1 MNTLTLTH
9 ARRALGAWLDEHA
22 YAVALS
28 AVALV
33 GVALSALVAV
43 ASYLDGIVSG
53 SDTFVLATLVLVA
66 CGVVGITVGL
76 IASVQAS
83 DTATA
88 NVSHAYADEVV
99 SLSLAYEHLRGTFA
113 EVVAQRDALAS
124 RCDTL
129 QARVNAHANT
139 IDGHFDAMMRY
150 ARDAKNYEERA
161 NNANDEDVDA
171 LRDEAS
177 TLRRASAWHKWQMNL
192 LIDEH
197 DAMSSRVDMSD
208 TYTREDR

>member
-1 MNTLTLTH
+1 MNTLTHT
-9 ARRALGAWLDEHA
+9 RRALGAWLDEHA

-99 SLSLAYEHLRGTFA
+99 SLSLAYEHTRATLN

-129 QARVNAHANT
+129 QAQVNAHANT

-150 ARDAKNYEERA
+150 AREAKNYEERA
-161 NNANDEDVDA
+161 NNASDDDDVDA

-177 TLRRASAWHKWQMNL
+177 TNRRASAWHKWQMNL

-197 DAMSSRVDMSD
+197 DAMTSRVDMSD